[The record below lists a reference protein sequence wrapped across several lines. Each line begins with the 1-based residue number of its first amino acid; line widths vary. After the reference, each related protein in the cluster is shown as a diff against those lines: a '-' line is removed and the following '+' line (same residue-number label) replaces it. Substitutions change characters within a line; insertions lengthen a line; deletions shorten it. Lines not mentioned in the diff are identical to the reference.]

1 MLIELSAALAL
12 AQQCAPAVAPETL
25 LSVVRTESRFNP
37 LAINVNSGVK
47 LARQPRTKAEAVRM
61 ARTLLETGANFDL
74 GLGQINSKN
83 LGWLKL
89 SIEDAFEPCA
99 NLAAAGR
106 VLTENYAL
114 ASRRS
119 SDPQGAL
126 RVALSLY
133 NTGDVGR
140 GFRNGYVAKVEA
152 SAKTVVPAIAVTG
165 AAPPPREAPAAE
177 ASVLE
182 PMTIEDAAV
191 RLQAEPPPPP
201 SWDIF
206 GRQGGGDRLVFTA
219 SQGGR

>member
-12 AQQCAPAVAPETL
+12 AQQCAPGVAPETL
-25 LSVVRTESRFNP
+25 LSVVRTESRFNS
-37 LAINVNSGVK
+37 LAINVNSGVR
-47 LARQPRTKAEAVRM
+47 LARQPRSKAEAVRM
-61 ARTLLETGANFDL
+61 AETLLRTGANFDL

-106 VLTENYAL
+106 VLQANYAT
-114 ASRRS
+114 ASRNS

-133 NTGDVGR
+133 NTGDAGR

-152 SAKTVVPAIAVTG
+152 SAKTVVPAIAV
-165 AAPPPREAPAAE
+165 AAPALAADQPADPAPAGAE
-177 ASVLE
+177 
-182 PMTIEDAAV
+182 PPTAAV
-191 RLQAEPPPPP
+191 RLTAEPPPPP
-201 SWDIF
+201 SWDVF
-206 GRQGGGDRLVFTA
+206 ARQAGGERLVF
-219 SQGGR
+219 GGQPQVR

>member
-12 AQQCAPAVAPETL
+12 AQQCAPGVAPETL
-25 LSVVRTESRFNP
+25 LSVVRTESRFNSF
-37 LAINVNSGVK
+37 AINVNSGVK

-61 ARTLLETGANFDL
+61 AQTLLRTGANFDL

-133 NTGDVGR
+133 NTGDTGR

-152 SAKTVVPAIAVTG
+152 SARTVVPAIAVQG
-165 AAPPPREAPAAE
+165 AAAPPVETLQPHSDGEG
-177 ASVLE
+177 
-182 PMTIEDAAV
+182 AV
-191 RLQAEPPPPP
+191 RLTAEPAPPPA
-201 SWDIF
+201 WDIF
-206 GRQGGGDRLVFTA
+206 GRQGGGDRLVFSA
-219 SQGGR
+219 SPGGR

>member
-1 MLIELSAALAL
+1 MLIELSAAMAL
-12 AQQCAPAVAPETL
+12 AQQCAPQVAPETL
-25 LSVVRTESRFNP
+25 LSVVHTESRFNP
-37 LAINVNSGVK
+37 LAINVNSGVR

-61 ARTLLETGANFDL
+61 AQTLLRSGANFDM

-89 SIEDAFEPCA
+89 SVEDAFEACP

-106 VLTENYAL
+106 VLTENYAT
-114 ASRRS
+114 ASRRTG
-119 SDPQGAL
+119 DPQGAL

-152 SAKTVVPAIAVTG
+152 SARTVVPAIAVQG
-165 AAPPPREAPAAE
+165 AAPIAQPPQADAGAAG
-177 ASVLE
+177 
-182 PMTIEDAAV
+182 AV
-191 RLQAEPPPPP
+191 RLTAEPPPPP

-206 GRQGGGDRLVFTA
+206 ARQSGGDRLVFSA
-219 SQGGR
+219 PSVGR

>member
-12 AQQCAPAVAPETL
+12 AQQCAPEVAPETL

-61 ARTLLETGANFDL
+61 AQTLLRTGANFDL

-89 SIEDAFEPCA
+89 SVADAFEPCA

-106 VLTENYAL
+106 VLTENYAA
-114 ASRRS
+114 ASRRTPN
-119 SDPQGAL
+119 PQGAL

-140 GFRNGYVAKVEA
+140 GFRNGYVGKVEA
-152 SAKTVVPAIAVTG
+152 SARTVVPAIAVQG
-165 AAPPPREAPAAE
+165 PALPSPEPPQ
-177 ASVLE
+177 
-182 PMTIEDAAV
+182 DAVETAVAV
-191 RLQAEPPPPP
+191 RLTAEAPPPP

-206 GRQGGGDRLVFTA
+206 GRQGGGDRLVFSAPST
-219 SQGGR
+219 GR

>member
-12 AQQCAPAVAPETL
+12 AQQCAPGVAPETL

-47 LARQPRTKAEAVRM
+47 LARQPRAKAEAVRM
-61 ARTLLETGANFDL
+61 ARTLLESGANFDL

-133 NTGDVGR
+133 NL
-140 GFRNGYVAKVEA
+140 
-152 SAKTVVPAIAVTG
+152 SLIH
-165 AAPPPREAPAAE
+165 
-177 ASVLE
+177 
-182 PMTIEDAAV
+182 I
-191 RLQAEPPPPP
+191 
-201 SWDIF
+201 
-206 GRQGGGDRLVFTA
+206 
-219 SQGGR
+219 

>member
-12 AQQCAPAVAPETL
+12 AQQCAPGVAPETL
-25 LSVVRTESRFNP
+25 LSVVRTESRYNP

-61 ARTLLETGANFDL
+61 AQTLVRTGANFDL

-133 NTGDVGR
+133 NTGDTGR
-140 GFRNGYVAKVEA
+140 GFRNGYVAKVET
-152 SAKTVVPAIAVTG
+152 SAKTVVPAIAVAGQPTP
-165 AAPPPREAPAAE
+165 AAPAAPAPE
-177 ASVLE
+177 AINLE
-182 PMTIEDAAV
+182 AGDGAV
-191 RLQAEPPPPP
+191 RLTAEPPPPP

-206 GRQGGGDRLVFTA
+206 ARQGGGDRLVFSA
-219 SQGGR
+219 SSEGR

>member
-12 AQQCAPAVAPETL
+12 AQQCAPGVAPETL
-25 LSVVRTESRFNP
+25 LSVVRTESRFNS

-61 ARTLLETGANFDL
+61 AQTLLRTGANFDL

-133 NTGDVGR
+133 NTGDADR
-140 GFRNGYVAKVEA
+140 GFQNGYVTKVEA
-152 SAKTVVPAIAVTG
+152 SAKTVVPAIVVTG
-165 AAPPPREAPAAE
+165 AAPPPREAPSPDTAA
-177 ASVLE
+177 L
-182 PMTIEDAAV
+182 DDGAV
-191 RLQAEPPPPP
+191 RLKAEPPPPP

-206 GRQGGGDRLVFTA
+206 GRQGGGDRLVFSA
-219 SQGGR
+219 SPAGR